1 MRKEY
6 RSSNVRFCMDD
17 ENQRRTWEY
26 LQSITRKEG
35 SYGKIL
41 SDAFVQILDGNYAIE
56 QGALQRNDTDGV
68 IEQILSTQLSM
79 LKRELLEKMESMY
92 DNTQH
97 ATSQTGTNRAD
108 IENEAADV
116 LETDMSDAMMTMALA
131 MGDWV
136 PEQTYLVP
144 SASANDGRD
153 YLTERAICHVF
164 YGRYASHKAGKSLAE
179 PSESDLCF
187 DACVKTNK
195 ELLLTK
201 VTKEPA
207 ELAILLELLMFEK
220 VPNKTAFRA
229 LLEERR

>member
-1 MRKEY
+1 MNEGMIQMRKEY

-56 QGALQRNDTDGV
+56 QEALQRNDTDGV

-97 ATSQTGTNRAD
+97 AASQTGTNRAD

-116 LETDMSDAMMTMALA
+116 PETDTSDAMMTMALA

-136 PEQTYLVP
+136 PE
-144 SASANDGRD
+144 
-153 YLTERAICHVF
+153 
-164 YGRYASHKAGKSLAE
+164 
-179 PSESDLCF
+179 
-187 DACVKTNK
+187 
-195 ELLLTK
+195 
-201 VTKEPA
+201 
-207 ELAILLELLMFEK
+207 
-220 VPNKTAFRA
+220 
-229 LLEERR
+229 

>member
-1 MRKEY
+1 MNEGMIQMRKEY

-56 QGALQRNDTDGV
+56 QEALQRNDTDGV

-97 ATSQTGTNRAD
+97 AASPTGTNRAD

-116 LETDMSDAMMTMALA
+116 PETDMSDAMMTMALA

-136 PEQTYLVP
+136 PE
-144 SASANDGRD
+144 
-153 YLTERAICHVF
+153 
-164 YGRYASHKAGKSLAE
+164 
-179 PSESDLCF
+179 
-187 DACVKTNK
+187 
-195 ELLLTK
+195 
-201 VTKEPA
+201 
-207 ELAILLELLMFEK
+207 
-220 VPNKTAFRA
+220 
-229 LLEERR
+229 

>member
-1 MRKEY
+1 MIQMRKEY

-56 QGALQRNDTDGV
+56 QEALQRNDTDGV
-68 IEQILSTQLSM
+68 IEQILSKQLSM

-97 ATSQTGTNRAD
+97 AASQTGTNRAD

-116 LETDMSDAMMTMALA
+116 PETDMSDAMMTMALV

-136 PEQTYLVP
+136 PE
-144 SASANDGRD
+144 
-153 YLTERAICHVF
+153 
-164 YGRYASHKAGKSLAE
+164 
-179 PSESDLCF
+179 
-187 DACVKTNK
+187 
-195 ELLLTK
+195 
-201 VTKEPA
+201 
-207 ELAILLELLMFEK
+207 
-220 VPNKTAFRA
+220 
-229 LLEERR
+229 

>member
-1 MRKEY
+1 MNEGMIQMRKEY

-56 QGALQRNDTDGV
+56 QEALQRNDTDGV

-97 ATSQTGTNRAD
+97 AASQTGTNRAD

-116 LETDMSDAMMTMALA
+116 PETDMADAMMTMALA

-136 PEQTYLVP
+136 PE
-144 SASANDGRD
+144 
-153 YLTERAICHVF
+153 
-164 YGRYASHKAGKSLAE
+164 
-179 PSESDLCF
+179 
-187 DACVKTNK
+187 
-195 ELLLTK
+195 
-201 VTKEPA
+201 
-207 ELAILLELLMFEK
+207 
-220 VPNKTAFRA
+220 
-229 LLEERR
+229 

>member
-1 MRKEY
+1 MRKDY

-56 QGALQRNDTDGV
+56 QEALQRNDTDGV

-97 ATSQTGTNRAD
+97 AASQTGTNRAD

-116 LETDMSDAMMTMALA
+116 PETDMSDAMMTMALA

-136 PEQTYLVP
+136 PE
-144 SASANDGRD
+144 
-153 YLTERAICHVF
+153 
-164 YGRYASHKAGKSLAE
+164 
-179 PSESDLCF
+179 
-187 DACVKTNK
+187 
-195 ELLLTK
+195 
-201 VTKEPA
+201 
-207 ELAILLELLMFEK
+207 
-220 VPNKTAFRA
+220 
-229 LLEERR
+229 

>member
-1 MRKEY
+1 MNEGMIQMRKEY

-56 QGALQRNDTDGV
+56 QEALQRNDTDGV

-97 ATSQTGTNRAD
+97 AASQTGTNRAD

-116 LETDMSDAMMTMALA
+116 PETDMSDAMMTMALV

-136 PEQTYLVP
+136 PE
-144 SASANDGRD
+144 
-153 YLTERAICHVF
+153 
-164 YGRYASHKAGKSLAE
+164 
-179 PSESDLCF
+179 
-187 DACVKTNK
+187 
-195 ELLLTK
+195 
-201 VTKEPA
+201 
-207 ELAILLELLMFEK
+207 
-220 VPNKTAFRA
+220 
-229 LLEERR
+229 

>member
-41 SDAFVQILDGNYAIE
+41 SDAFVQILDGNHAIE
-56 QGALQRNDTDGV
+56 QEALQQNLSECVT
-68 IEQILSTQLSM
+68 EQILSMHLST
-79 LKRELLEKMESMY
+79 LKRELLEELESLY

-97 ATSQTGTNRAD
+97 AASQTGTNRAD

-116 LETDMSDAMMTMALA
+116 PETDMSDAMMTMALA

-136 PEQTYLVP
+136 PE
-144 SASANDGRD
+144 
-153 YLTERAICHVF
+153 
-164 YGRYASHKAGKSLAE
+164 
-179 PSESDLCF
+179 
-187 DACVKTNK
+187 
-195 ELLLTK
+195 
-201 VTKEPA
+201 
-207 ELAILLELLMFEK
+207 
-220 VPNKTAFRA
+220 
-229 LLEERR
+229 

>member
-1 MRKEY
+1 
-6 RSSNVRFCMDD
+6 MDD

-56 QGALQRNDTDGV
+56 QEALQRNDTDGV

-97 ATSQTGTNRAD
+97 AASQTGTNRAD

-116 LETDMSDAMMTMALA
+116 PETDMSDAMMTMALA

-136 PEQTYLVP
+136 PE
-144 SASANDGRD
+144 
-153 YLTERAICHVF
+153 
-164 YGRYASHKAGKSLAE
+164 
-179 PSESDLCF
+179 
-187 DACVKTNK
+187 
-195 ELLLTK
+195 
-201 VTKEPA
+201 
-207 ELAILLELLMFEK
+207 
-220 VPNKTAFRA
+220 
-229 LLEERR
+229 

>member
-6 RSSNVRFCMDD
+6 RSSNVRFCIDD

-56 QGALQRNDTDGV
+56 QEALQRNDTDGV

-97 ATSQTGTNRAD
+97 AASQTGTNRAD

-116 LETDMSDAMMTMALA
+116 PETDMSDAMMTMALV

-136 PEQTYLVP
+136 PE
-144 SASANDGRD
+144 
-153 YLTERAICHVF
+153 
-164 YGRYASHKAGKSLAE
+164 
-179 PSESDLCF
+179 
-187 DACVKTNK
+187 
-195 ELLLTK
+195 
-201 VTKEPA
+201 
-207 ELAILLELLMFEK
+207 
-220 VPNKTAFRA
+220 
-229 LLEERR
+229 

>member
-1 MRKEY
+1 MIQMRKEY

-56 QGALQRNDTDGV
+56 QEALQRNDTDGV

-97 ATSQTGTNRAD
+97 AASQTGTNRAD

-116 LETDMSDAMMTMALA
+116 LETDMSDAMMTMALV

-136 PEQTYLVP
+136 PE
-144 SASANDGRD
+144 
-153 YLTERAICHVF
+153 
-164 YGRYASHKAGKSLAE
+164 
-179 PSESDLCF
+179 
-187 DACVKTNK
+187 
-195 ELLLTK
+195 
-201 VTKEPA
+201 
-207 ELAILLELLMFEK
+207 
-220 VPNKTAFRA
+220 
-229 LLEERR
+229 

>member
-56 QGALQRNDTDGV
+56 QEALQRNDTDGV

-97 ATSQTGTNRAD
+97 AASQTGTNRAD

-116 LETDMSDAMMTMALA
+116 PETDMSDAMMTML
-131 MGDWV
+131 
-136 PEQTYLVP
+136 
-144 SASANDGRD
+144 
-153 YLTERAICHVF
+153 
-164 YGRYASHKAGKSLAE
+164 GKCGCIQIQIE
-179 PSESDLCF
+179 Y
-187 DACVKTNK
+187 
-195 ELLLTK
+195 
-201 VTKEPA
+201 
-207 ELAILLELLMFEK
+207 
-220 VPNKTAFRA
+220 
-229 LLEERR
+229 

>member
-1 MRKEY
+1 MNEGMIQMRKEY

-56 QGALQRNDTDGV
+56 QEALQRNDTDGV

-79 LKRELLEKMESMY
+79 LKRELLEKMDSMY
-92 DNTQH
+92 DNTQN
-97 ATSQTGTNRAD
+97 AASQTGTNRAD

-116 LETDMSDAMMTMALA
+116 PETDMSDAMMTMALA

-136 PEQTYLVP
+136 PE
-144 SASANDGRD
+144 
-153 YLTERAICHVF
+153 
-164 YGRYASHKAGKSLAE
+164 
-179 PSESDLCF
+179 
-187 DACVKTNK
+187 
-195 ELLLTK
+195 
-201 VTKEPA
+201 
-207 ELAILLELLMFEK
+207 
-220 VPNKTAFRA
+220 
-229 LLEERR
+229 

>member
-1 MRKEY
+1 MNEGMIQMRKEY

-56 QGALQRNDTDGV
+56 QEALQRNDTDGV

-79 LKRELLEKMESMY
+79 FKRELLEKMESMY

-97 ATSQTGTNRAD
+97 AASQTGTNRAD

-116 LETDMSDAMMTMALA
+116 PETDMSDAMMTMALA

-136 PEQTYLVP
+136 PE
-144 SASANDGRD
+144 
-153 YLTERAICHVF
+153 
-164 YGRYASHKAGKSLAE
+164 
-179 PSESDLCF
+179 
-187 DACVKTNK
+187 
-195 ELLLTK
+195 
-201 VTKEPA
+201 
-207 ELAILLELLMFEK
+207 
-220 VPNKTAFRA
+220 
-229 LLEERR
+229 

>member
-1 MRKEY
+1 MIQMRKEY

-56 QGALQRNDTDGV
+56 QEALQRNDTDGV

-97 ATSQTGTNRAD
+97 AASQTGTNRAD

-116 LETDMSDAMMTMALA
+116 PETDMSDAMMTMALA

-136 PEQTYLVP
+136 PE
-144 SASANDGRD
+144 
-153 YLTERAICHVF
+153 
-164 YGRYASHKAGKSLAE
+164 
-179 PSESDLCF
+179 
-187 DACVKTNK
+187 
-195 ELLLTK
+195 
-201 VTKEPA
+201 
-207 ELAILLELLMFEK
+207 
-220 VPNKTAFRA
+220 
-229 LLEERR
+229 

>member
-1 MRKEY
+1 MIQMRKEY

-26 LQSITRKEG
+26 LQSITRKED

-56 QGALQRNDTDGV
+56 QEALQRNDTDGV

-97 ATSQTGTNRAD
+97 AASQTGTNRAD

-116 LETDMSDAMMTMALA
+116 PETDMSDAMMTMALV

-136 PEQTYLVP
+136 PE
-144 SASANDGRD
+144 
-153 YLTERAICHVF
+153 
-164 YGRYASHKAGKSLAE
+164 
-179 PSESDLCF
+179 
-187 DACVKTNK
+187 
-195 ELLLTK
+195 
-201 VTKEPA
+201 
-207 ELAILLELLMFEK
+207 
-220 VPNKTAFRA
+220 
-229 LLEERR
+229 

>member
-1 MRKEY
+1 MNEGMIQMRKEY

-56 QGALQRNDTDGV
+56 QEALQRNDTDGV

-97 ATSQTGTNRAD
+97 AASQTGTNRAD

-116 LETDMSDAMMTMALA
+116 PETDMSDAMMTMAFA

-136 PEQTYLVP
+136 PE
-144 SASANDGRD
+144 
-153 YLTERAICHVF
+153 
-164 YGRYASHKAGKSLAE
+164 
-179 PSESDLCF
+179 
-187 DACVKTNK
+187 
-195 ELLLTK
+195 
-201 VTKEPA
+201 
-207 ELAILLELLMFEK
+207 
-220 VPNKTAFRA
+220 
-229 LLEERR
+229 

>member
-1 MRKEY
+1 MIQMRKEY

-26 LQSITRKEG
+26 WQSITRKEG

-56 QGALQRNDTDGV
+56 QEALQRNDTDGV

-97 ATSQTGTNRAD
+97 AASQTGTNRAD

-116 LETDMSDAMMTMALA
+116 PETDMSDAMMTMALA

-136 PEQTYLVP
+136 PE
-144 SASANDGRD
+144 
-153 YLTERAICHVF
+153 
-164 YGRYASHKAGKSLAE
+164 
-179 PSESDLCF
+179 
-187 DACVKTNK
+187 
-195 ELLLTK
+195 
-201 VTKEPA
+201 
-207 ELAILLELLMFEK
+207 
-220 VPNKTAFRA
+220 
-229 LLEERR
+229 

>member
-6 RSSNVRFCMDD
+6 HSSNVRFCMDD

-56 QGALQRNDTDGV
+56 QEALQRNDTDGV

-97 ATSQTGTNRAD
+97 AASQTGTNRAD

-116 LETDMSDAMMTMALA
+116 PETDMSDAMMTMALA

-136 PEQTYLVP
+136 PE
-144 SASANDGRD
+144 
-153 YLTERAICHVF
+153 
-164 YGRYASHKAGKSLAE
+164 
-179 PSESDLCF
+179 
-187 DACVKTNK
+187 
-195 ELLLTK
+195 
-201 VTKEPA
+201 
-207 ELAILLELLMFEK
+207 
-220 VPNKTAFRA
+220 
-229 LLEERR
+229 

>member
-1 MRKEY
+1 MNEGMIQMRKEY

-35 SYGKIL
+35 SYGNIL

-56 QGALQRNDTDGV
+56 QEALQRNDTDGV

-97 ATSQTGTNRAD
+97 AASQTGTNRAD

-116 LETDMSDAMMTMALA
+116 PETDMSDAMMTMALA

-136 PEQTYLVP
+136 PE
-144 SASANDGRD
+144 
-153 YLTERAICHVF
+153 
-164 YGRYASHKAGKSLAE
+164 
-179 PSESDLCF
+179 
-187 DACVKTNK
+187 
-195 ELLLTK
+195 
-201 VTKEPA
+201 
-207 ELAILLELLMFEK
+207 
-220 VPNKTAFRA
+220 
-229 LLEERR
+229 

>member
-1 MRKEY
+1 MNEGMIQMRKEY

-56 QGALQRNDTDGV
+56 QEALQRNDTDGV

-97 ATSQTGTNRAD
+97 AASQTGTNRAD

-116 LETDMSDAMMTMALA
+116 PETDMSDAMMTMALT
-131 MGDWV
+131 MRDWV
-136 PEQTYLVP
+136 PE
-144 SASANDGRD
+144 
-153 YLTERAICHVF
+153 
-164 YGRYASHKAGKSLAE
+164 
-179 PSESDLCF
+179 
-187 DACVKTNK
+187 
-195 ELLLTK
+195 
-201 VTKEPA
+201 
-207 ELAILLELLMFEK
+207 
-220 VPNKTAFRA
+220 
-229 LLEERR
+229 

>member
-1 MRKEY
+1 MIQMRKEY

-56 QGALQRNDTDGV
+56 QEALQRNDTDGV

-97 ATSQTGTNRAD
+97 AASQTGTNRAD

-116 LETDMSDAMMTMALA
+116 PETDMSNAMMTMALA

-136 PEQTYLVP
+136 PE
-144 SASANDGRD
+144 
-153 YLTERAICHVF
+153 
-164 YGRYASHKAGKSLAE
+164 
-179 PSESDLCF
+179 
-187 DACVKTNK
+187 
-195 ELLLTK
+195 
-201 VTKEPA
+201 
-207 ELAILLELLMFEK
+207 
-220 VPNKTAFRA
+220 
-229 LLEERR
+229 

>member
-56 QGALQRNDTDGV
+56 QEALQRNDTDGV

-97 ATSQTGTNRAD
+97 AASQTGAD
-108 IENEAADV
+108 RTDIGKEAPGV
-116 LETDMSDAMMTMALA
+116 PESDMSDAMITMALA
-131 MGDWV
+131 MGEWV
-136 PEQTYLVP
+136 PE
-144 SASANDGRD
+144 
-153 YLTERAICHVF
+153 
-164 YGRYASHKAGKSLAE
+164 
-179 PSESDLCF
+179 
-187 DACVKTNK
+187 
-195 ELLLTK
+195 
-201 VTKEPA
+201 
-207 ELAILLELLMFEK
+207 
-220 VPNKTAFRA
+220 
-229 LLEERR
+229 

>member
-1 MRKEY
+1 MIRMRKEY

-136 PEQTYLVP
+136 PE
-144 SASANDGRD
+144 
-153 YLTERAICHVF
+153 
-164 YGRYASHKAGKSLAE
+164 
-179 PSESDLCF
+179 
-187 DACVKTNK
+187 
-195 ELLLTK
+195 
-201 VTKEPA
+201 
-207 ELAILLELLMFEK
+207 
-220 VPNKTAFRA
+220 
-229 LLEERR
+229 

>member
-1 MRKEY
+1 MNEGMIQMRKEY
-6 RSSNVRFCMDD
+6 RSSNVRFCMDN

-56 QGALQRNDTDGV
+56 QEALQRNDTDGV

-97 ATSQTGTNRAD
+97 AASQTGTNRAD

-116 LETDMSDAMMTMALA
+116 PETDMSDAMMTMALA

-136 PEQTYLVP
+136 PE
-144 SASANDGRD
+144 
-153 YLTERAICHVF
+153 
-164 YGRYASHKAGKSLAE
+164 
-179 PSESDLCF
+179 
-187 DACVKTNK
+187 
-195 ELLLTK
+195 
-201 VTKEPA
+201 
-207 ELAILLELLMFEK
+207 
-220 VPNKTAFRA
+220 
-229 LLEERR
+229 

>member
-1 MRKEY
+1 MNEGMIQMRKEY

-56 QGALQRNDTDGV
+56 QEALQRNDTDGV

-97 ATSQTGTNRAD
+97 AASQTGTNRAD

-116 LETDMSDAMMTMALA
+116 PETDMSDAMMTMALA

-136 PEQTYLVP
+136 PE
-144 SASANDGRD
+144 
-153 YLTERAICHVF
+153 
-164 YGRYASHKAGKSLAE
+164 
-179 PSESDLCF
+179 
-187 DACVKTNK
+187 
-195 ELLLTK
+195 
-201 VTKEPA
+201 
-207 ELAILLELLMFEK
+207 
-220 VPNKTAFRA
+220 
-229 LLEERR
+229 